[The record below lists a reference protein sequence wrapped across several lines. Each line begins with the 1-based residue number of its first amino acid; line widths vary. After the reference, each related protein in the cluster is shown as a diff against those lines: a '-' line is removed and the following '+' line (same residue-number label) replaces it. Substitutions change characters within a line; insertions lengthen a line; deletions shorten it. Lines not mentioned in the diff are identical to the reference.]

1 MDPVCAAPN
10 DFPLFNCQS
19 CKFTNDVSDMMYE
32 GKNIHFSPLDNKPLC
47 SFSGKL
53 CKQRRLNG
61 YALCLRHVLEDP
73 AAPFRRCNFM
83 ARNRQQCTN
92 PIHERNTSP

>member
-1 MDPVCAAPN
+1 MTV
-10 DFPLFNCQS
+10 
-19 CKFTNDVSDMMYE
+19 VREMYE
-32 GKNIHFSPLDNKPLC
+32 GKNIHYSPLDHKPLC

-73 AAPFRRCNFM
+73 AAPFRQCSYM
-83 ARNRQQCTN
+83 VRNKQQCTN
-92 PIHERNTSP
+92 PIHQSNTSQ